1 MQKNSEFPLLT
12 VEEQGPKWLPKVV
25 QVMKEAKVLVV
36 LLKFLTEFC
45 KDEKCKNERREYS
58 GEFVAVARVTNGQ
71 KIPYI
76 WSV

>member
-25 QVMKEAKVLVV
+25 QVTKEAKVLVV

-45 KDEKCKNERREYS
+45 KDEKCKNDRRENS
-58 GEFVAVARVTNGQ
+58 GEFVAVSRFRMDR
-71 KIPYI
+71 K
-76 WSV
+76 